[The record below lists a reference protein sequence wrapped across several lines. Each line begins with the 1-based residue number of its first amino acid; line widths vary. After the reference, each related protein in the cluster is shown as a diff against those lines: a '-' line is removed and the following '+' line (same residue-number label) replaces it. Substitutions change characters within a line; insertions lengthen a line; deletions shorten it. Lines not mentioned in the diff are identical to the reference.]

1 MEGDAGLILDEFG
14 ARWKVK
20 GGDPGS
26 KVVNRLKRS
35 GYEFVVLPLVTLAT
49 GSVTPPVEWPAG
61 IIERTRLADCLAVLS
76 EA

>member
-1 MEGDAGLILDEFG
+1 MIQDEFG

-26 KVVNRLKRS
+26 RATNRLKRS

-49 GSVTPPVEWPAG
+49 GRLADPVVWPES
-61 IIERTRLADCLAVLS
+61 IIERTRLADCLAVMK
-76 EA
+76 EG